1 MGQFDQTS
9 HRDRIQEDIETGSM
23 TTFEKMNFEMDNV
36 EDKSHELD
44 PEIMDQLKTPY
55 NDEFFIYF
63 ESGLKSAIDQ
73 VRLQIQFDKTRKI
86 RSMSTV
92 DN

>member
-44 PEIMDQLKTPY
+44 PEIMD
-55 NDEFFIYF
+55 
-63 ESGLKSAIDQ
+63 
-73 VRLQIQFDKTRKI
+73 
-86 RSMSTV
+86 
-92 DN
+92 